1 MTWLHLLGLWVKL
14 GLCTIMFFNSD
25 LLCKICFNSGSFG
38 SLPSGVCQGE
48 PVPELP
54 DLGFLRLGNYPIAH
68 RVYDALFP
76 ALLKV
81 LVDGGSVSVGALG
94 YLCQGQP
101 EGFLVEVVGPGSLGG
116 HGDHLGP
123 ASVEGPAAVG
133 VGPGRGSRPCC
144 RSTGRCR
151 RRISGGWRGAW
162 VNPLEPYAQVVV
174 TCRYGQSFLGA
185 LQLIVGLG

>member
-1 MTWLHLLGLWVKL
+1 
-14 GLCTIMFFNSD
+14 MFFNSD
-25 LLCKICFNSGSFG
+25 LLCKICFNSGSSG

-81 LVDGGSVSVGALG
+81 LVDGGAVPVGALG

-101 EGFLVEVVGPGSLGG
+101 EGFPVKMADPGRFGGQGHHLVSAGVVCPAAFGVIPSEAPGFFIAVPADAGSGAEEVGEG
-116 HGDHLGP
+116 HGIFSMPTVL
-123 ASVEGPAAVG
+123 
-133 VGPGRGSRPCC
+133 RWKRSRKC
-144 RSTGRCR
+144 
-151 RRISGGWRGAW
+151 
-162 VNPLEPYAQVVV
+162 VVS
-174 TCRYGQSFLGA
+174 YGLWN
-185 LQLIVGLG
+185 